1 MKIKNIQVKNFR
13 LLSDI
18 SINLE
23 DDITLIVGRNNT
35 GKTSLLEIIKAFL
48 SSEEKLSF
56 EDFSQSTYKEFKEL
70 YLEYLKTLDPD
81 ISEEEKDKIEENIQ
95 NKFPKI
101 QLQIEFEYDKV
112 KD

>member
-1 MKIKNIQVKNFR
+1 MVV
-13 LLSDI
+13 LSC
-18 SINLE
+18 
-23 DDITLIVGRNNT
+23 
-35 GKTSLLEIIKAFL
+35 
-48 SSEEKLSF
+48 
-56 EDFSQSTYKEFKEL
+56 